1 MNINVTL
8 FAQMLVFLLLIWG
21 SAKFIWPP
29 ITKALDERR
38 KKIADG
44 LAAAEKGSR
53 SLQDASLKSEEALK
67 AARLQAQEII
77 GAANKQAAQLVEQAR
92 QDAES
97 EKARIV
103 ASGHSEVEREVG
115 QAKDVLRKQVGDLAV
130 AGASKILKRE
140 IDAKTH
146 ADVLNELAAQV

>member
-1 MNINVTL
+1 VNINVTL

>member
-21 SAKFIWPP
+21 SAKYIWPP
-29 ITKALDERR
+29 VTKALDERR

-53 SLQDASLKSEEALK
+53 SLQDASVKSEEALK

-77 GAANKQAAQLVEQAR
+77 GAANKQAAQLVEQAK

-115 QAKDVLRKQVGDLAV
+115 QAKDVLRKQVGELAIS
-130 AGASKILKRE
+130 GASKILKRE
-140 IDAKTH
+140 IDTKAH